1 MDNQVLL
8 FESMLKA
15 QDVIFEWMEI
25 NDLENEQKLIIVN
38 EKIVLQGFMVIKG
51 GEEMEFLFE
60 FRLYQSFERWW
71 RTF

>member
-8 FESMLKA
+8 LESMLKA

-38 EKIVLQGFMVIKG
+38 EKIALQGFMVIMG
-51 GEEMEFLFE
+51 GEGMEFLFE

-71 RTF
+71 QTF

>member
-1 MDNQVLL
+1 MDNLVLL
-8 FESMLKA
+8 LESMLKA

-25 NDLENEQKLIIVN
+25 NDLGNEQKLIIVN
-38 EKIVLQGFMVIKG
+38 EKIALQWFMVIMG